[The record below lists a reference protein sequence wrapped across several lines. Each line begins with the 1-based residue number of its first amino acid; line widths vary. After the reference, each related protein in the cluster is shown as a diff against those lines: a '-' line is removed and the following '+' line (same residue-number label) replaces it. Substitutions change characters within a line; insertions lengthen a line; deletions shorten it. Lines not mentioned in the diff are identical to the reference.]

1 MDEPMYIKNIFQA
14 AILLDCIYEYIYIYI
29 VADNYLEPRFEK
41 ISKKIRKWHGVL
53 SANLEP
59 ETKTTGF

>member
-1 MDEPMYIKNIFQA
+1 MCGCIKIREVS
-14 AILLDCIYEYIYIYI
+14 IISYVCI

-41 ISKKIRKWHGVL
+41 ISKKFRKWHGVL

>member
-1 MDEPMYIKNIFQA
+1 MDG
-14 AILLDCIYEYIYIYI
+14 CI

-41 ISKKIRKWHGVL
+41 ISKKFRKWHGVL

>member
-1 MDEPMYIKNIFQA
+1 MLRIKTD
-14 AILLDCIYEYIYIYI
+14 LCII

-41 ISKKIRKWHGVL
+41 ISKKFRKWHGVL